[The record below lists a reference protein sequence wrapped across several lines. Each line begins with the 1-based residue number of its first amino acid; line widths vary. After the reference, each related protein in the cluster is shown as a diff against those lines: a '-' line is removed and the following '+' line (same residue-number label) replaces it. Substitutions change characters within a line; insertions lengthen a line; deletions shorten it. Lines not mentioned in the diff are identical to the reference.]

1 MELIALCIFDSKASI
16 AQMIMNSAK
25 ILVLL
30 PHNGSMWCGFILLSP
45 CPFLSLFARTF
56 NVHIR
61 VRALINSAMEDKM
74 GMCILCWRCNYSLQT
89 GSHPIKELT
98 IYTYMHTQTHIL
110 WVRLCFFSQFEIWNG
125 TYGFVRVLSRMVT
138 SQFLKEDSIT
148 ILKQNEGRTRE
159 EGAQSNGMR
168 QRAYVSF
175 CVKIKP
181 SNNKNHVQWIK

>member
-1 MELIALCIFDSKASI
+1 MRIHP
-16 AQMIMNSAK
+16 
-25 ILVLL
+25 LV
-30 PHNGSMWCGFILLSP
+30 PVP
-45 CPFLSLFARTF
+45 LSLPLRS
-56 NVHIR
+56 HIQCTHTC
-61 VRALINSAMEDKM
+61 ACAHKLCSTMEDKM